1 MKERKKT
8 FEYIYIRSI
17 FSYQYGN
24 LLIKSIIIIKSI
36 RKKRK
41 KHFFLSFRIDMSC
54 EWKVIE
60 ANRTKDYVNSIL
72 VY

>member
-1 MKERKKT
+1 
-8 FEYIYIRSI
+8 
-17 FSYQYGN
+17 
-24 LLIKSIIIIKSI
+24 
-36 RKKRK
+36 
-41 KHFFLSFRIDMSC
+41 MSC